1 MIKKHYFRT
10 WNLAK
15 VWATLRQ
22 VGTPGFFSGLLSDL
36 NMPEKTELKEI
47 GGAVLSF
54 ALSNLFHWLMNVISL
69 YIQQYASALVF
80 VYLSKLSQCITND
93 ACFFLVLIHRHD
105 NNRLSKKWRFCSSL
119 KLSECIQSRS
129 IFRSGRPG
137 MFSVATLTRKQW
149 SRFRWLWLFCCKTAV
164 TRVSF
169 FNSVPTTFWH
179 SFQSW

>member
-105 NNRLSKKWRFCSSL
+105 NNRLSKKVTILFFIIVERVYSVEEHISKWPTRHVF
-119 KLSECIQSRS
+119 
-129 IFRSGRPG
+129 SGHTN
-137 MFSVATLTRKQW
+137 A
-149 SRFRWLWLFCCKTAV
+149 KTMV
-164 TRVSF
+164 
-169 FNSVPTTFWH
+169 
-179 SFQSW
+179 